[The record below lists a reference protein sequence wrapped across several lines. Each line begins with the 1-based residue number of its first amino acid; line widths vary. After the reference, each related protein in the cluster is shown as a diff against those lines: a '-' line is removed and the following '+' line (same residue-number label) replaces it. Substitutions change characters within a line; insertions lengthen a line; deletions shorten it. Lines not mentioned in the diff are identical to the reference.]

1 MGFYFLQ
8 PEDGRLLILNLP
20 PHQRHSPCPLDCWTG
35 GLGPL
40 RCSSL
45 YMTQRTHQDNGRTSV
60 GLSYFLPVTFRTG
73 GGGGFR
79 FPAVFICGV
88 FFLQPSLGHSVLCGN
103 IRKCTNFRVWQA
115 WRQSAWDQNLVCHFL
130 LRYLEE
136 VTHYLICKPIVSA
149 Q

>member
-73 GGGGFR
+73 GGGG
-79 FPAVFICGV
+79 
-88 FFLQPSLGHSVLCGN
+88 
-103 IRKCTNFRVWQA
+103 
-115 WRQSAWDQNLVCHFL
+115 SAFL
-130 LRYLEE
+130 LCSFVVCSFSSRAWGTVFSVAILESARTLE
-136 VTHYLICKPIVSA
+136 SGKLGVRVPGIRIWFVTSCCGTWKKSLTTLSVNR
-149 Q
+149 